1 MSDEILDSVL
11 SEETLSMLDKHGAT
25 IDKVDGILS
34 KVDSILNKP
43 LIGDIFDLLKDKA
56 MGQAEAAI
64 DPWGMTIGEMTG
76 AQQIAPQQIAQPQR
90 TITTPLEGTVSP
102 EPPKSEIHQAMHD
115 SIDQMSE
122 EQIMEMIENESKSQS
137 PDHQDT
143 ECDPEDDS
151 NTGTEGSGE
160 EHPSGIDG
168 ETSEE

>member
-43 LIGDIFDLLKDKA
+43 LIGDIFNLLKDKA
-56 MGQAEAAI
+56 MGEAEAAI

-76 AQQIAPQQIAQPQR
+76 AQQIAPQVQASRPVQA
-90 TITTPLEGTVSP
+90 PLEAPNVAPT
-102 EPPKSEIHQAMHD
+102 PKSEIHQAMHD

-137 PDHQDT
+137 PVNPDT
-143 ECDPEDDS
+143 ECDPEDNS
-151 NTGTEGSGE
+151 NPGPEGSGE

-168 ETSEE
+168 ETSKD